1 MYRLLDKRSQKEI
14 SKKEFIQRNQKI
26 YQGIGAENVEVT
38 VDKDSEGDKV
48 SYRMSMDTIAGR
60 ISFDHQAHFEKVGRD
75 YRLKWDD
82 SLIFPDMEFTDKVR
96 VTKLKGTRGAIYDR
110 NGKMLAGKGKAA
122 SVGLVPGKIKDR
134 KASVSG
140 LAKLLGVKKEDID
153 KKLDASWVTK
163 DSFVPVKKMTP
174 VQEAKIEKKL
184 LKISGVLVSSE
195 DSRVYPYGKKA
206 SHLTGYV
213 QEISAEE
220 LEKRKIRDMSRD
232 SWWGKAVLK
241 YYMKTGSMRPTDI
254 RYRSSMRTAE
264 KRRCLP

>member
-1 MYRLLDKRSQKEI
+1 
-14 SKKEFIQRNQKI
+14 
-26 YQGIGAENVEVT
+26 
-38 VDKDSEGDKV
+38 
-48 SYRMSMDTIAGR
+48 
-60 ISFDHQAHFEKVGRD
+60 
-75 YRLKWDD
+75 
-82 SLIFPDMEFTDKVR
+82 
-96 VTKLKGTRGAIYDR
+96 
-110 NGKMLAGKGKAA
+110 
-122 SVGLVPGKIKDR
+122 
-134 KASVSG
+134 
-140 LAKLLGVKKEDID
+140 
-153 KKLDASWVTK
+153 
-163 DSFVPVKKMTP
+163 MTP

-254 RYRSSMRTAE
+254 RYRFSMRTAE